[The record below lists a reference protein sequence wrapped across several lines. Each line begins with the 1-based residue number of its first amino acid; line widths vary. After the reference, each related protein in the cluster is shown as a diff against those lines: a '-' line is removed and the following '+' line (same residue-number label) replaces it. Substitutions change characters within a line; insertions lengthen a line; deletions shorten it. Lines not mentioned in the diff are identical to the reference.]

1 VLPIASITKLMTAL
15 VVVEA
20 GLPLDEKLTVT
31 ADDIDT
37 EKNTGSRLAV
47 GTTLT
52 RGDMLHL
59 ALMASENRA
68 AHALG
73 RNYPGGLSAFVA

>member
-1 VLPIASITKLMTAL
+1 
-15 VVVEA
+15 
-20 GLPLDEKLTVT
+20 LPLDEKLTVT

-73 RNYPGGLSAFVA
+73 RNYPGGLSAFVAAMNAKAESLGMADTHY